1 MSIERGVIE
10 FFSCKMPLNASKVPK
25 ELFDP
30 YQNVLE
36 NFEKISFEK
45 NNTLAQPPPLF
56 IISLAEG
63 QNPSGPMCSL
73 LS

>member
-1 MSIERGVIE
+1 
-10 FFSCKMPLNASKVPK
+10 MPLNASKVPK

-56 IISLAEG
+56 IIISLAEG